1 MDRSGASSSVGSSKT
16 IFRNLKRVCPDELF
30 SAGGQQQN
38 LALGDHGQNRLKAP
52 DLLTDER
59 SWNHFQAFQSRLI
72 QGQFCRRGSNR
83 T

>member
-1 MDRSGASSSVGSSKT
+1 MGSSKT
-16 IFRNLKRVCPDELF
+16 IFRNLKRVCVQM
-30 SAGGQQQN
+30 SSSQQK

-59 SWNHFQAFQSRLI
+59 IWNHFQAFQSRLI

>member
-1 MDRSGASSSVGSSKT
+1 MDRSSASSWAGSSKT
-16 IFRNLKRVCPDELF
+16 IFRTLNRVCPDEQF

-38 LALGDHGQNRLKAP
+38 LAPGDHGQNRLKAP

-72 QGQFCRRGSNR
+72 HGQFCRGGSNR